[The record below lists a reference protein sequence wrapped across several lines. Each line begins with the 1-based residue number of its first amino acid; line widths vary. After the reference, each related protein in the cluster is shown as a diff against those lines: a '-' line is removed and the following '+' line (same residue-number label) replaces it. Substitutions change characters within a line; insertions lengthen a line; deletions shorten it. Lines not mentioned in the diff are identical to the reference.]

1 MNGLHD
7 MGGMDGFGPVRPD
20 GATTPFEYRWEAQ
33 AFSHLLACGA
43 LGKWNNDA
51 VRSRFENFSPTEY
64 LTMRYFERWNIG
76 LIRLLI
82 DAGLVTQE
90 EIASGRADPT
100 AKKTAPPLRER
111 DVPAA
116 LAAGEPYNRIVS
128 RQPIFAD
135 GAKVRARNVHPE
147 THTRLPRY
155 ARGRRGM
162 IDRVHGVFVFPD
174 TNARMLGE
182 HPQHLYSV
190 RFDATELWGD
200 RRDTRAP
207 VYIDIWEQ
215 HLEPE

>member
-20 GATTPFEYRWEAQ
+20 GAAGPFEYRWEAQ

-76 LIRLLI
+76 LVRLLI
-82 DAGLVTQE
+82 DAGLVTKE

-111 DVPAA
+111 DVPSA

-128 RQPIFAD
+128 RHAD
-135 GAKVRARNVHPE
+135 F
-147 THTRLPRY
+147 
-155 ARGRRGM
+155 RR
-162 IDRVHGVFVFPD
+162 
-174 TNARMLGE
+174 
-182 HPQHLYSV
+182 
-190 RFDATELWGD
+190 
-200 RRDTRAP
+200 RRKGSR
-207 VYIDIWEQ
+207 Q
-215 HLEPE
+215 EPSS